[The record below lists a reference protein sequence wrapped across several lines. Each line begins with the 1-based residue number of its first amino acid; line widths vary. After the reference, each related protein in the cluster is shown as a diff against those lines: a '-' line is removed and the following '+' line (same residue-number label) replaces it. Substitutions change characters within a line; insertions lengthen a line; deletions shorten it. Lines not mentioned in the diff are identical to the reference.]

1 MPIPRPGH
9 IWVGTTS
16 PLSTQ
21 GVGSIDKRKGS

>member
-16 PLSTQ
+16 LSTQ